1 MPYTTGMANT
11 TRPRSH
17 DLGPGERAV
26 YELAELGTLRAVHA
40 PLYRRQIA
48 ALTKAGLLTR
58 DGDRIVPTHPRG
70 PASAPPPAL
79 TPEAPPAPPPM
90 ETLVVRVPV
99 EVVEAIE
106 AEIREGET
114 RSDAARRVIARG
126 LGSGTRRAQR
136 AG

>member
-1 MPYTTGMANT
+1 M
-11 TRPRSH
+11 
-17 DLGPGERAV
+17 
-26 YELAELGTLRAVHA
+26 YELAELGALRAVHA

-48 ALTKAGLLTR
+48 ALTRAGLLTR
-58 DGDRIVPTHPRG
+58 EGDRIVPTHPRG

-79 TPEAPPAPPPM
+79 PEAPPAPPPKV
-90 ETLVVRVPV
+90 TLVVRVPA
-99 EVVEAIE
+99 EYAEAID
-106 AEIREGET
+106 AEIRDGET